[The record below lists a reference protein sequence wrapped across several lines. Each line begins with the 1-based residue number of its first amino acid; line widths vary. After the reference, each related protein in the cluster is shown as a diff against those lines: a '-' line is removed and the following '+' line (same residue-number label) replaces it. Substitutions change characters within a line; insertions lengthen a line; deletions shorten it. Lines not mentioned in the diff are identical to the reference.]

1 MKHISSAQNPLYK
14 QLKALATSAK
24 ARREQHATIL
34 EGIHLADSFLQTG
47 ALPTMCAVSE
57 AALANAEVTAVVTA
71 LQQHPDIQI
80 IQLSDQQFKA
90 LSSVDN
96 GIGLLLVIA
105 QPVVAA
111 SATLTESA
119 LLLDNVQ
126 DPGNVGTILRTAAAA
141 NISTIYCSPGTAAIW
156 SPKVLRAGM
165 GAHFALTIHENV
177 SLATLTAQ
185 AKVPVYATT
194 LQAEQT
200 IYEVDLSEPAAW
212 IVGNEGQGVSDT
224 LLTNSVTQLIIP
236 QNLQVESLNV
246 AAATAVCLFEQRR
259 QRLAKN
265 RL

>member
-1 MKHISSAQNPLYK
+1 MKHISSAQNPVYK

-24 ARREQHATIL
+24 ARREQHTTIL

-57 AALANAEVTAVVTA
+57 TA
-71 LQQHPDIQI
+71 LTNSEVAAVITAIEQHSDIEI
-80 IQLSDQQFKA
+80 IQLSNQQFRA

-96 GIGLLLVIA
+96 GIGLLLVIE
-105 QPVVAA
+105 QPV
-111 SATLTESA
+111 LTAPEVLSESA

-141 NISTIYCSPGTAAIW
+141 NITTVYCSPGTAAIW

-165 GAHFALTIHENV
+165 GAHFALTIYENV
-177 SLATLTAQ
+177 NLATLAAQ

-194 LQAEQT
+194 LQARQT
-200 IYEVDLSEPAAW
+200 IYDVDLSEPAAW
-212 IVGNEGQGVSDT
+212 IVGNEGQGVSSA
-224 LLTNSVTQLIIP
+224 LLTNSVTQVIIP

-259 QRLAKN
+259 QRLSKN